1 MSRNYYISQSGRL
14 RRKDNTIYLE
24 KEDGSRVPIPIEDV
38 NAFYLYG
45 ELDPEHTDSQLHGT
59 EAFTHPRFQLLR
71 LLFGHLLS
79 ARIPELWIPHGQA
92 GAAL

>member
-38 NAFYLYG
+38 GILPLWRTGPKHTNSQLYG
-45 ELDPEHTDSQLHGT
+45 A
-59 EAFTHPRFQLLR
+59 EARTYPRFQLLR
-71 LLFGHLLS
+71 LLFWHLLPP
-79 ARIPELWIPHGQA
+79 AT
-92 GAAL
+92 